1 MHLSDVTLI
10 KTSKIPLS
18 LMGNPKSSG
27 TTKMSA
33 EIQRAAKSE
42 TINKILV
49 AEDSKTE
56 QVHLRQLLESSGYEV
71 KIVESGTEVIQ
82 SLDNFKPDLILMDII
97 MEGGDGYQACRKL
110 KRNDDTKD
118 IPVIMVSSKN
128 NEVDRKW
135 ALKLGAL
142 DYIVKPYVD
151 TDLLQR
157 LSEV

>member
-1 MHLSDVTLI
+1 
-10 KTSKIPLS
+10 
-18 LMGNPKSSG
+18 MGNPKSSG

>member
-1 MHLSDVTLI
+1 
-10 KTSKIPLS
+10 
-18 LMGNPKSSG
+18 
-27 TTKMSA
+27 MSA
-33 EIQRAAKSE
+33 EIQNAERSG

-71 KIVESGTEVIQ
+71 KVVESGTEAIE
-82 SLDNFKPDLILMDII
+82 SIGSFKPDLILMDII
-97 MEGGDGYQACRKL
+97 MEGGDGYQTCRKL
-110 KRNDDTKD
+110 KRDDETKH

-135 ALKLGAL
+135 AIKLGAL

-151 TDLLQR
+151 ADLLQR

>member
-1 MHLSDVTLI
+1 
-10 KTSKIPLS
+10 
-18 LMGNPKSSG
+18 
-27 TTKMSA
+27 MSA
-33 EIQRAAKSE
+33 EIQNAEKSE
-42 TINKILV
+42 NIQKILV

-71 KIVESGTEVIQ
+71 KIVESGTEAIEIIN
-82 SLDNFKPDLILMDII
+82 SFKPDLILMDII
-97 MEGGDGYQACRKL
+97 MEDGDGYQTCRKL

-118 IPVIMVSSKN
+118 IPIIMVSSKN
-128 NEVDRKW
+128 NDVDRKW

-151 TDLLQR
+151 ADLLQR

>member
-1 MHLSDVTLI
+1 
-10 KTSKIPLS
+10 
-18 LMGNPKSSG
+18 
-27 TTKMSA
+27 MSA

-82 SLDNFKPDLILMDII
+82 SLDNFQPDLILMDII